1 MRNET
6 GQPFHLVSVHSF
18 LLHAKTYLAAQ
29 VSDST
34 VEQAEQVQ
42 ISERTASARPRPL
55 RGLHGLRGLSGL
67 FQDPPSASTRTA
79 LQAAQQAASGLTGQ
93 NIRQMTELAHA
104 VEGLQKGVL
113 TDYIA
118 NLDLQGRSLA
128 IFDVDPDEE
137 HERPE
142 DEDLDR

>member
-1 MRNET
+1 
-6 GQPFHLVSVHSF
+6 
-18 LLHAKTYLAAQ
+18 
-29 VSDST
+29 
-34 VEQAEQVQ
+34 
-42 ISERTASARPRPL
+42 
-55 RGLHGLRGLSGL
+55 
-67 FQDPPSASTRTA
+67 
-79 LQAAQQAASGLTGQ
+79 
-93 NIRQMTELAHA
+93 MTELAHA

-142 DEDLDR
+142 DEDEDLDR